1 MKFLLIRTTTTTSTT
16 VDLREIEADIIIGV
30 ANESV
35 DDGVGR
41 GGNMGEEGGGRISS
55 RGRCDEA
62 AATRRA
68 IARVEWPSSGAS
80 ARSSG
85 PVVSLPR
92 TTESGDL
99 VEFLIALKV

>member
-35 DDGVGR
+35 DDGVG
-41 GGNMGEEGGGRISS
+41 GGGGEGRISS

-62 AATRRA
+62 VATRRA
-68 IARVEWPSSGAS
+68 TARGEWPSSGAS

-85 PVVSLPR
+85 PAVSLPR